1 MKPLSGCASSV
12 RWMMVERRGVVE
24 ELVKDGR
31 SDHDECD

>member
-1 MKPLSGCASSV
+1 MGV
-12 RWMMVERRGVVE
+12 HHREMDEVERGGVVE